1 MRDGRVTGLIIGNE
15 VLNADA
21 VIATPALPIIAD
33 IVEPHVTAEYL
44 RQLRAINYLANVC
57 LVLELDRSLSETYW
71 LNVNDPSFPFVGIV
85 EHTNFQPV
93 KAYNGRHIVY
103 LSKYLPATDP
113 FYKMGADEVFA
124 FALPHIQRMFP
135 CFDRSWVYDY
145 HVWSAPYSQPVIVRN
160 YTRLIPNMR
169 SPIDGLFIASMAQV
183 YPEDRGT
190 NYAIRDGRKTARALL
205 AYLHGD

>member
-1 MRDGRVTGLIIGNE
+1 MLLLPAGGFASLTRIIASQIHCGGGCIRTNTRVSGLAVRDGRVTGLIIGNE

-93 KAYNGRHIVY
+93 KAYNGRHIAH

-113 FYKMGADEVFA
+113 FHKMGADVSVRVCPAAHSADVSLLRPVLGLRLSCLECALQSTGYRSQLHSLDPEYA
-124 FALPHIQRMFP
+124 FAH
-135 CFDRSWVYDY
+135 
-145 HVWSAPYSQPVIVRN
+145 
-160 YTRLIPNMR
+160 
-169 SPIDGLFIASMAQV
+169 
-183 YPEDRGT
+183 
-190 NYAIRDGRKTARALL
+190 
-205 AYLHGD
+205 